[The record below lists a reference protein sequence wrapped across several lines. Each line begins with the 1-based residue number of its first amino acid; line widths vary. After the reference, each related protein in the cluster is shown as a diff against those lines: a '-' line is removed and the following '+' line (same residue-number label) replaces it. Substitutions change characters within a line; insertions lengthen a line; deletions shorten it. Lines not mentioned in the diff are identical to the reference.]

1 MVLKKI
7 TGHFGRILRNNSL
20 FWKLE
25 NKGKNNAFILLF
37 LCELYLREQKSWWE
51 EVSLYT
57 RITANEE
64 EWEERYSQEKEA
76 SAFWCPC
83 LGSEAGAKRT
93 VVQTPVN

>member
-7 TGHFGRILRNNSL
+7 TAHFGGILRNNSL

-51 EVSLYT
+51 EVSFYT
-57 RITANEE
+57 RIIANEE
-64 EWEERYSQEKEA
+64 EWEERYSQGKEA
-76 SAFWCPC
+76 SAFDAPI
-83 LGSEAGAKRT
+83 
-93 VVQTPVN
+93 